1 MTYLFV
7 AGKEFPHWNRRTGT
21 HGNHC
26 YQYTDRNQIDHFA
39 VRSCSFSVQLLF
51 VFIFRLNNS
60 LLFGAPFFYFSSDTL
75 FLFWTLFFVLTFD
88 WVFFLSFS
96 DSSQME
102 LCSLAHNFEMFIFFP
117 IYLFGP
123 MHFTNSIF
131 TKMFVWI
138 KVVSLFAWFG
148 VRKNS
153 QVGKKIIV
161 KMYTHSCCAM
171 FSV

>member
-102 LCSLAHNFEMFIFFP
+102 LCSLAHNFEMFIFFLL
-117 IYLFGP
+117 IYSDQCTSQIRFLQKCSFGL
-123 MHFTNSIF
+123 
-131 TKMFVWI
+131 KLWVCLLDL
-138 KVVSLFAWFG
+138 VY
-148 VRKNS
+148 VRIHKW
-153 QVGKKIIV
+153 GKK
-161 KMYTHSCCAM
+161 
-171 FSV
+171 